1 MLSSDLQSSY
11 STQKVEGTLCRAA
24 DIVQAPQ
31 FNRHFF
37 IEA

>member
-1 MLSSDLQSSY
+1 MLSSDLQSPY
-11 STQKVEGTLCRAA
+11 STQKVEDALCRAA

-31 FNRHFF
+31 FHRYFF